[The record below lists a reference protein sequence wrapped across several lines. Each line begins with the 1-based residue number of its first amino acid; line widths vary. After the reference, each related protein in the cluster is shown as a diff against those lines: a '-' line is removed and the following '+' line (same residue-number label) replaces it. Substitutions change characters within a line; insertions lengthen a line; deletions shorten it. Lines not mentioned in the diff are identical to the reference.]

1 MLKKTQ
7 NLVTPKYYVLNNSQV
22 NKRKHQ
28 AQKYAKS
35 KSSGENILGVT
46 VSESYISNDL
56 WRMCAVQNRVK
67 YMSSSKWNHYRETL
81 HTQRHRHILV
91 ANSTPLFIAPEV
103 RRSPV
108 QSKCASSLLS
118 AARTSHFP
126 YGCGN
131 GFHKDIPTAC
141 TQLFPDLLRGV
152 LSSTNVGGRSAFCQI
167 SSKKGK
173 VSCSRTV

>member
-1 MLKKTQ
+1 M
-7 NLVTPKYYVLNNSQV
+7 
-22 NKRKHQ
+22 NKRKYQ
-28 AQKYAKS
+28 AQKYVRS

-46 VSESYISNDL
+46 VPESYILNDL
-56 WRMCAVQNRVK
+56 GRMCAAQNRVK

-81 HTQRHRHILV
+81 HIQWHRNILV

-103 RRSPV
+103 RRSPS

-131 GFHKDIPTAC
+131 GIHNDIPIAC
-141 TQLFPDLLRGV
+141 TQLFSDLLRGALAALMRV
-152 LSSTNVGGRSAFCQI
+152 AEMHSARHLLRKEKWAVPGLYHLTLPTYPCPRI
-167 SSKKGK
+167 
-173 VSCSRTV
+173 CSRGA